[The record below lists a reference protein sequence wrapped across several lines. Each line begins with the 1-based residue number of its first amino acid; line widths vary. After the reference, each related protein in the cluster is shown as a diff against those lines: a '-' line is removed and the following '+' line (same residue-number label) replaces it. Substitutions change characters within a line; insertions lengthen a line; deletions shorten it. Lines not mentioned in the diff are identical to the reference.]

1 MAEAKARTK
10 LLDPSSTTK
19 PENISQNDSGNNT
32 HSVSV
37 NTTQNLSGITTQNLS
52 GNTTQNQFG
61 NTTLNVSENSLVV
74 TASTHNLSGLSE
86 SKTKNLTDEGNT
98 NGNLYSFPWLCI

>member
-1 MAEAKARTK
+1 MAEAKARNK
-10 LLDPSSTTK
+10 LLDPSSTTE
-19 PENISQNDSGNNT
+19 PENISRNDSGNNT
-32 HSVSV
+32 Q
-37 NTTQNLSGITTQNLS
+37 TLS
-52 GNTTQNQFG
+52 GNTTQNQSGNTAQNQG

-98 NGNLYSFPWLCI
+98 NGNLYWFPRLCI

>member
-37 NTTQNLSGITTQNLS
+37 NTTQNLSG
-52 GNTTQNQFG
+52 NTTQNQSG
-61 NTTLNVSENSLVV
+61 NTTPNVSENSLVV
-74 TASTHNLSGLSE
+74 TASNHNLS
-86 SKTKNLTDEGNT
+86 
-98 NGNLYSFPWLCI
+98 

>member
-19 PENISQNDSGNNT
+19 PENISQNDSGN
-32 HSVSV
+32 SVSV
-37 NTTQNLSGITTQNLS
+37 NTTQNLSGNTTQNLS

-86 SKTKNLTDEGNT
+86 SKPKNLTDEGNT